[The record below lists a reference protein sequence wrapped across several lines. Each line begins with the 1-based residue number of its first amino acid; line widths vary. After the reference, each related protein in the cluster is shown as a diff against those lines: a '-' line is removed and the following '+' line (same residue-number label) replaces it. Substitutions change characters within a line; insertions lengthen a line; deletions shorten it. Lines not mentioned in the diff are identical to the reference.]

1 MNHPAK
7 SSHLG
12 RIDVLR
18 AFAILMVVCFHY
30 LPSVTGQYELEWG
43 GMAGCSKRAYFFDVV
58 FVSVDSELERGFAFF
73 CHQRI
78 LYSLFVF
85 EA

>member
-30 LPSVTGQYELEWG
+30 LPSVTEQYELEWG
-43 GMAGCSKRAYFFDVV
+43 GHGRMFKAC
-58 FVSVDSELERGFAFF
+58 
-73 CHQRI
+73 I
-78 LYSLFVF
+78 LL
-85 EA
+85 